1 MGKEKKVEL
10 SESGDF
16 YHQKCGKNRSEG
28 KLTTN
33 KEREAPY
40 TNGISLKKDAFQANS
55 RFWRKSDCYLF
66 NFSE

>member
-33 KEREAPY
+33 KEGEAPY
-40 TNGISLKKDAFQANS
+40 TKEIFEKDAFS
-55 RFWRKSDCYLF
+55 SKF
-66 NFSE
+66 